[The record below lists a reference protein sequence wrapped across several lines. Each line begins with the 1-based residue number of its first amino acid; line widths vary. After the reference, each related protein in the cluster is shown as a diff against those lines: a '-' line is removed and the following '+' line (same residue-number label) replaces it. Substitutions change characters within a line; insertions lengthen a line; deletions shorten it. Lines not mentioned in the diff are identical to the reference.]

1 MSSTR
6 STTDVSDSTVPSSRV
21 FSRQS
26 LSRRSLTKSAVV
38 AGLGLA
44 ATGGLASWHALAQ
57 SAPPEGSLK
66 VIVWGNAQDID
77 SQTTAVKK
85 YMALFPQV
93 KVEITQGDCGVS
105 FPACK
110 TLIAGGSMP
119 DVFVPGIWGYNATV
133 DQNVVED
140 IEPYIQQDGL
150 AMTDFNPKAIE
161 SLKALRDGKLYGL
174 PMGYNCQSLFFNQDM
189 FDKAGIAYPPA
200 DGNYTWQDVRAWA
213 KAMTLD
219 GNGNSATAA
228 NFDASKI
235 TQWGFTTL
243 AVTQGAAAYD
253 NMLLAFG
260 GSTMNLPDRQTCNL
274 EHPDSIRAWQFI
286 QDLIYTDTSTV
297 GPDANQEQAGYLRWV
312 TGQVAMQTGSHEQVG
327 LVRDQNPTMRFDMA
341 PLPKEKAG
349 NATNVQYHI
358 WSIYHGSKHKDL
370 AWHLV
375 RWLATD
381 GATMGAPDGNS
392 PLMSLIPVYKD
403 AALGP
408 AFLQKPGE
416 PAHLKEAQLD
426 PTAWPLCVYPTG
438 DNQKTDEI
446 SGQDGWAPAFDDILA
461 NRKTAAEALA
471 GINDKINAIM
481 SQ

>member
-1 MSSTR
+1 MSNSF
-6 STTDVSDSTVPSSRV
+6 SDAADDVPASRL
-21 FSRQS
+21 
-26 LSRRSLTKSAVV
+26 LSRRTVAKGAIA
-38 AGLGLA
+38 AGLGLTA
-44 ATGGLASWHALAQ
+44 ASPFLRWHSLAQ
-57 SAPPEGSLK
+57 TDSPKGSLN
-66 VIVWGNAQDID
+66 VIVWGNAQDVD
-77 SQTTAVKK
+77 SQTTAVNK
-85 YMALFPQV
+85 YMELFPRV
-93 KVEITQGDCGVS
+93 KVAITQGDCGVS

-110 TLIAGGSMP
+110 TLIAGGTMP
-119 DVFVPGIWGYNATV
+119 DVFVPGIWDYNAMV
-133 DQNVVED
+133 NQDVVED
-140 IEPYIQQDGL
+140 IEPYVQRDGL
-150 AMTDFNPKAIE
+150 SLGDFNPKSVE
-161 SLKALRDGKLYGL
+161 SIKALRDGKVYGL

-200 DGNYTWQDVRAWA
+200 DGSYTWQDVRTWA
-213 KAMTLD
+213 KQLTLD
-219 GNGNSATAA
+219 SNGNNADSP
-228 NFDASKI
+228 NFDAGKI
-235 TQWGFTTL
+235 VQWGFTTL

-286 QDLIYTDTSTV
+286 QDLIYVDKSTV
-297 GPDANQEQAGYLRWV
+297 GPDANQEQLGYLRWV

-327 LVRDQNPTMRFDMA
+327 LVREQNPTMRFDMA
-341 PLPKEKAG
+341 ALPKEKAG

-358 WSIYHGSKHKDL
+358 WSIYHGSKNKDL

-381 GATMGAPDGNS
+381 GATMGAPEGNA
-392 PLMSLIPVYKD
+392 PLMGLIPAYKD
-403 AALGP
+403 VASGP

-426 PTAWPLCVYPTG
+426 PTQWPLCVYPTG
-438 DNQKTDEI
+438 YNQKTDEI
-446 SGQDGWAPAFDDILA
+446 SGQDGWGPAFDDILA
-461 NRKTAAEALA
+461 DRKSAADALK

>member
-1 MSSTR
+1 MSA
-6 STTDVSDSTVPSSRV
+6 DSSNRPADRLDDP
-21 FSRQS
+21 R
-26 LSRRSLTKSAVV
+26 LSRRTLTQGALG
-38 AGLGLA
+38 AGLGIAGA
-44 ATGGLASWHALAQ
+44 ATFAHWRAAAQ
-57 SAPPEGSLK
+57 ADPPEGSLK
-66 VIVWGNAQDID
+66 AIVWGNAQDID
-77 SQTTAVKK
+77 SQTTAVNK
-85 YMALFPQV
+85 YMELYPQV

-110 TLIAGGSMP
+110 TLIAGGTMP
-119 DVFVPGIWGYNATV
+119 DVFVPGIWGYNGMV
-133 DQNVVED
+133 NQSVLED
-140 IEPYIQQDGL
+140 LEPYIQRDAL
-150 AMTDFNPKAIE
+150 AVTDFNPKSIE
-161 SLKALRDGKLYGL
+161 SLRALSDGKLYGL
-174 PMGYNCQSLFFNQDM
+174 PMGYNCQSLYFNQDM
-189 FDKAGIAYPPA
+189 FDKAGIAYPPP
-200 DGNYTWQDVRAWA
+200 DGNYTWQDVRDWA

-219 GNGNSATAA
+219 GNGNNGTSPD
-228 NFDASKI
+228 FDGNSV

-253 NMLLAFG
+253 NMLIAFG
-260 GSTMNLPDRQTCNL
+260 GSTMSLPDRQTCNL

-286 QDLIYTDTSTV
+286 QDIIHVDKSTV

-327 LVRDQNPTMRFDMA
+327 LVHEQNPTMRFDMA

-358 WSIYHGSKHKDL
+358 WSIFQGSKNKDL

-381 GATMGAPDGNS
+381 GATMGAADGNA
-392 PLMSLIPVYKD
+392 PLMNLIPAYKD

-438 DNQKTDEI
+438 YNQKTDEI
-446 SGQDGWAPAFDDILA
+446 SGQDGWGPALDDIIS
-461 NRKTAAEALA
+461 NRKTATEALT
-471 GINDKINAIM
+471 GINAKIDAIM